1 MLQHVN
7 ADDLLQFGL
16 IPEFV
21 GRLPV
26 VVSVDPLDEEMLM
39 CILTQPKNSIVK
51 QFQKL
56 FALDGVELVFTEDA
70 LRETAREAF
79 RYRMGARGLR
89 SIIEETLLEVMYE
102 IPSRQDVQRVVIDAQ
117 AIRDRKRPEPA
128 LLTGSKD
135 APPPEVETGRR
146 DSPAPIRR
154 ESREPGGR
162 ERDHL
167 GAPQ

>member
-1 MLQHVN
+1 
-7 ADDLLQFGL
+7 LLEFGL

-26 VVSVDPLDEEMLM
+26 VVSVDPLDEDMLM
-39 CILTQPKNSIVK
+39 SILTRPKNSIVK

-79 RYRMGARGLR
+79 SYRMGARGLR

-117 AIRDRKRPEPA
+117 AIRDRKRPELPA
-128 LLTGSKD
+128 TASRPKE
-135 APPPEVETGRR
+135 APPQKVGDAGEAATASQS
-146 DSPAPIRR
+146 SPV
-154 ESREPGGR
+154 
-162 ERDHL
+162 
-167 GAPQ
+167 